1 MSNPIRFGL
10 VGKRLDYSFSK
21 TFFTDFFEKNKL
33 NYTYENIEIPD
44 ISEIKSILES
54 GKFSGLNVTIPY
66 KESIIPFL
74 DELSPEAKAIGAVN
88 TVSFEN
94 GKAIG
99 HNTDAFGF
107 QQSIK
112 PFLDNRH
119 ERAMILGTGGASK
132 AIAYVLNNIGLN
144 VIFISRNP
152 KGENQ
157 FSYADVNQNMVNA
170 CKMIVNCTPIG
181 TFPNVDEK
189 PDFPMGFVTDN
200 HFVVDL
206 IYNPEK
212 TRFLIEAEAKG
223 AMILNGYSML
233 KEQALK
239 AFDLWLDNLSSA
251 ESV

>member
-1 MSNPIRFGL
+1 MPKFGL
-10 VGKRLDYSFSK
+10 IGKLLDYSFSK
-21 TFFTDFFEKNKL
+21 TFFTEYFEKNKL
-33 NYTYENIEIPD
+33 NHSYENIEIQTID
-44 ISEIKSILES
+44 EFSKILKSNE
-54 GKFSGLNVTIPY
+54 FSGFNVTIPY

-74 DELSPEAKAIGAVN
+74 DELSPEAKIIGAVN
-88 TVSFEN
+88 TISFEN
-94 GKAIG
+94 GKIIG

-132 AIAYVLNNIGLN
+132 AIAYVLKNIGLN

-152 KGENQ
+152 QGENQ
-157 FSYADVNQNMVNA
+157 FSYVDINQNMVNA
-170 CKMIVNCTPIG
+170 CKMIVNCTPLG

-189 PDFPMGFVTDN
+189 PDFPTEFITKN

-212 TRFLIEAEAKG
+212 TKFLQEAEAKG
-223 AMILNGYSML
+223 AIILNGKSML
-233 KEQALK
+233 KEQAMK
-239 AFDLWLDNLSSA
+239 AWEIWNK
-251 ESV
+251 

>member
-1 MSNPIRFGL
+1 MPKFGL
-10 VGKRLDYSFSK
+10 IGKRLDYSFSK
-21 TFFTDFFEKNKL
+21 TFFSDYFEKNNL
-33 NYTYENIEIPD
+33 THSYENIEIPD
-44 ISEIKSILES
+44 ISEIKQILEN
-54 GKFSGLNVTIPY
+54 GNFNGLNVTIPY
-66 KESIIPFL
+66 KESIITYL

-88 TVSFEN
+88 TVSFIN
-94 GKAIG
+94 GKTIG

-132 AIAYVLNNIGLN
+132 AIAYVLKQIGLN

-152 KGENQ
+152 QAEDQ
-157 FSYADVNQNMVNA
+157 FSYSEINENMVNA

-181 TFPNVDEK
+181 TFPNVTEK
-189 PDFPMGFVTDN
+189 PDFPTEFLTQN

-212 TRFLIEAEAKG
+212 TMLLKEAEAKG

-239 AFDLWLDNLSSA
+239 AWDIWA
-251 ESV
+251 K

>member
-1 MSNPIRFGL
+1 MPKFGL
-10 VGKRLDYSFSK
+10 IGKRLDYSFSK
-21 TFFTDFFEKNKL
+21 TFFSDYFEKKNL
-33 NYTYENIEIPD
+33 AHTYENIEIQD
-44 ISEIKSILES
+44 ISEVKQILEN
-54 GKFSGLNVTIPY
+54 GNFSGLNVTIPY
-66 KESIIPFL
+66 KESIIAYL

-88 TVSFEN
+88 TISFRN
-94 GKAIG
+94 GKKIG

-132 AIAYVLNNIGLN
+132 AIAYVLKQIGLN

-152 KGENQ
+152 QGENQ
-157 FSYADVNQNMVNA
+157 FPYSEINENMVNA

-181 TFPNVDEK
+181 TFPNVTEK
-189 PDFPMGFVTDN
+189 PDFPAEFLTQN

-212 TRFLIEAEAKG
+212 TMLLKEAEAKG

-239 AFDLWLDNLSSA
+239 AWDIWSK
-251 ESV
+251 

>member
-1 MSNPIRFGL
+1 MPKFGL
-10 VGKRLDYSFSK
+10 IGKRLDYSFSK

-33 NYTYENIEIPD
+33 NYTYENIETPGV
-44 ISEIKSILES
+44 SELKSILES

-88 TVSFEN
+88 TISFEN
-94 GKAIG
+94 GKAVG

-119 ERAMILGTGGASK
+119 ERAIILGTGGASK
-132 AIAYVLNNIGLN
+132 AIAYVLKNIGLN
-144 VIFISRNP
+144 AIFISRTP
-152 KGENQ
+152 QGENQ

-189 PDFPMGFVTDN
+189 PDFPMEFVTNN

-212 TRFLIEAEAKG
+212 TQFLLEAEAKG

-239 AFDLWLDNLSSA
+239 AFELWSDILTPA
-251 ESV
+251 ESI

>member
-10 VGKRLDYSFSK
+10 VGKRLDYSFSR

-74 DELSPEAKAIGAVN
+74 DEFSPEAKAIGAVN

-94 GKAIG
+94 GKVIG

-132 AIAYVLNNIGLN
+132 AIAYVLKNIGLN

-189 PDFPMGFVTDN
+189 PDFPTEFITEN

-212 TRFLIEAEAKG
+212 TRLLQEAEQKG
-223 AMILNGYSML
+223 AIILNGYSML
-233 KEQALK
+233 KEQALRAWEIWSK
-239 AFDLWLDNLSSA
+239 NLSSA
-251 ESV
+251 EFI